1 MLRKIFPRTL
11 LFRSLL
17 IVIAPIILIQIVV
30 GGVFFDSI
38 WYKTNRGLVR
48 SAANEINTFL
58 ALYPEFKQ
66 KNKSNELVNIYKDKS
81 GIIISIKKETQQLPS
96 TETVKWYSLYDR
108 IVLEEFSEKIKNPY
122 WHNVRFNSSYVQV
135 LVLLNKNEVIEFLV
149 PKSKIRSTSG
159 RIFALWITVPSLIF
173 LFISIIFLRN
183 QIRPIVLLSQA
194 AERFGKGQF
203 DSDFKVSGALEIRQA
218 SYEFER
224 MKRRI
229 LKHISQR
236 TAMLSGISHDLK
248 TPLTRLKLQIEL
260 LNKNQKLN
268 SLKEEINE
276 MEKMINEYLDFASNQ
291 YSQPVEKFNIVQ
303 LIQNLID
310 KSFKKNI
317 KIKSPKSLIFSGRK
331 NLIRRCIANIINNSQ
346 KYAEN
351 ISITCKKIKK
361 TILIN
366 IDDDG
371 PGISDEH
378 KEKVFRPFYRVD
390 KSRSLKDSNVGL
402 GLSIVEDI
410 VNSHGGTVKLL
421 NNPKGKGLR
430 VSLSFPN

>member
-58 ALYPEFKQ
+58 ALYPDFKQ
-66 KNKSNELVNIYKDKS
+66 KNKTNELINIYKDKS
-81 GIIISIKKETQQLPS
+81 GLIISIKKETQQLPS
-96 TETVKWYSLYDR
+96 VETVKWYSLYDK
-108 IVLEEFSEKIKNPY
+108 IVLEEFTDKIKNPY
-122 WHNVRFNSSYVQV
+122 WHNVRFNSSFVQV

-173 LFISIIFLRN
+173 LFVSIIFLRN
-183 QIRPIVLLSQA
+183 QIRPIVHLSQA
-194 AERFGKGQF
+194 VEKFGKGQF
-203 DSDFKVSGALEIRQA
+203 DSDFKVSGAVEIRQA
-218 SYEFER
+218 SYEFEK

-268 SLKEEINE
+268 SLKEEITE

-291 YSQPVEKFNIVQ
+291 YSQPAEKFNIVQ

-310 KSFKKNI
+310 KNFKKNI
-317 KIKSPKSLIFSGRK
+317 KIKSPKNLIFSGRK

-351 ISITCKKIKK
+351 ISITCRKMKNAIQ
-361 TILIN
+361 IN

-371 PGISDEH
+371 PGIADEH

-390 KSRSLKDSNVGL
+390 KSRSLKDNNVGL

>member
-66 KNKSNELVNIYKDKS
+66 KNKSNELINIYKDKS
-81 GIIISIKKETQQLPS
+81 GIVISIKKETQQLPS
-96 TETVKWYSLYDR
+96 TETVKWYSLYDK
-108 IVLEEFSEKIKNPY
+108 IVIEEFSDKIKNPY
-122 WHNVRFNSSYVQV
+122 WHNVRFNSSFVQV
-135 LVLLNKNEVIEFLV
+135 LVLLNKNEVIEFLI

-183 QIRPIVLLSQA
+183 QIRPIIHLSQA
-194 AERFGKGQF
+194 AEKFGKGQF

-218 SYEFER
+218 SYEFEK

-268 SLKEEINE
+268 SLKEEIIE

-291 YSQPVEKFNIVQ
+291 YSQPIEKFNIIQ

-317 KIKSPKSLIFSGRK
+317 KIKSPKNLIFSGRK
-331 NLIRRCIANIINNSQ
+331 NLLRRCIANIINNSQ
-346 KYAEN
+346 KYGEN
-351 ISITCKKIKK
+351 ILITCKKIKK
-361 TILIN
+361 NIHIN

-371 PGISDEH
+371 PGIADEH
-378 KEKVFRPFYRVD
+378 KEKVFRPFYRID

>member
-96 TETVKWYSLYDR
+96 TETVKWYSLYDK

-268 SLKEEINE
+268 SLKEEITE

-317 KIKSPKSLIFSGRK
+317 KIKSPKILIFSGRK

-371 PGISDEH
+371 PGIADEH

-410 VNSHGGTVKLL
+410 VNSHGGTVNLIEINL
-421 NNPKGKGLR
+421 QNH
-430 VSLSFPN
+430 

>member
-66 KNKSNELVNIYKDKS
+66 KNKSNELINIYKDKS
-81 GIIISIKKETQQLPS
+81 GITISIKKETQQLPS
-96 TETVKWYSLYDR
+96 TETVKWYSLYDK

-268 SLKEEINE
+268 SLKEEITE

>member
-1 MLRKIFPRTL
+1 
-11 LFRSLL
+11 
-17 IVIAPIILIQIVV
+17 VPIILIQVV
-30 GGVFFDSI
+30 IGTVFFDSI

-48 SAANEINTFL
+48 ATTNEINTFL
-58 ALYPEFKQ
+58 ELYPEFKK
-66 KNKSNELVNIYKDKS
+66 KNKVSELISTFKNNS
-81 GIIISIKKETQQLPS
+81 GLIISIKKEIRELPS
-96 TETVKWYSLYDR
+96 TETVKWYSLYDK
-108 IVLEEFSEKIKNPY
+108 IVVEEFSDKLKNPY
-122 WHNVRFNSSYVQV
+122 WHNVRFDSSNVQV
-135 LVLLNKNEVIEFLV
+135 LIMFNKNEIIEFLID
-149 PKSKIRSTSG
+149 KSKIRSTSG
-159 RIFALWITVPSLIF
+159 RIFALWITIPSFIF
-173 LFISIIFLRN
+173 LIISIIFLRN
-183 QIRPIVLLSQA
+183 QIRPIVDLSRA
-194 AERFGKGQF
+194 AEKFGKGQF
-203 DSDFKVSGALEIRQA
+203 DSDLKISGALEIRQA

-291 YSQPVEKFNIVQ
+291 YSQVLEKFNIYQ
-303 LIQNLID
+303 LIQNLIE

-317 KIKSPKSLIFSGRK
+317 KIISPKNLIFTGRK
-331 NLIRRCIANIINNSQ
+331 NLIKRCIANIINNSQ

-351 ISITCKKIKK
+351 ILITCKKIKN
-361 TILIN
+361 TTQII

-371 PGISDEH
+371 PGIADEH
-378 KEKVFRPFYRVD
+378 KDKVFRPFYRID
-390 KSRSLKDSNVGL
+390 QSKSFKDSNFGL

-410 VNSHGGTVKLL
+410 VNSRGGTVKLF

-430 VSLSFPN
+430 VLLSFPN

>member
-1 MLRKIFPRTL
+1 MLRKIFPKTL

-17 IVIAPIILIQIVV
+17 IVVAPIILIQIVV

-58 ALYPEFKQ
+58 ALYPDFKQ
-66 KNKSNELVNIYKDKS
+66 KNKTNELINIYKDKS
-81 GIIISIKKETQQLPS
+81 GLIISIKKETQQLPS
-96 TETVKWYSLYDR
+96 VETVKWYSLYDK
-108 IVLEEFSEKIKNPY
+108 IVLEEFTDKIKNPY
-122 WHNVRFNSSYVQV
+122 WHNVRFNSSFVQV

-173 LFISIIFLRN
+173 LFVSIIFLRN
-183 QIRPIVLLSQA
+183 QIRPIVHLSQA
-194 AERFGKGQF
+194 MEKFGKGQF
-203 DSDFKVSGALEIRQA
+203 DSNFKVSGAVEIRRA
-218 SYEFER
+218 SYEFEK
-224 MKRRI
+224 MKKRI

-260 LNKNQKLN
+260 LNKNKKLN
-268 SLKEEINE
+268 SLKEEITE

-291 YSQPVEKFNIVQ
+291 YSQPAEKFNIVQ

-310 KSFKKNI
+310 KNFKKNI
-317 KIKSPKSLIFSGRK
+317 KIKSPKNLIFSGRK

-351 ISITCKKIKK
+351 ISITCKKMKNAIQ
-361 TILIN
+361 IN

-371 PGISDEH
+371 PGIADEH

-390 KSRSLKDSNVGL
+390 KSRSLKDNNVGL

>member
-96 TETVKWYSLYDR
+96 TKTVKWYSLYDK

-268 SLKEEINE
+268 SLKEEITE

>member
-48 SAANEINTFL
+48 SATNEINTFL

-66 KNKSNELVNIYKDKS
+66 KNKSNELINIYKDKS
-81 GIIISIKKETQQLPS
+81 GIIITVKKETQQLPS
-96 TETVKWYSLYDR
+96 TETVKWYSLYDK
-108 IVLEEFSEKIKNPY
+108 IVLEEFSDKIKNPY
-122 WHNVRFNSSYVQV
+122 WHNVRFNSSFVQV
-135 LVLLNKNEVIEFLV
+135 LVLLNKNEVIEFLI

-183 QIRPIVLLSQA
+183 QIRPIIHLSQA
-194 AERFGKGQF
+194 AEKFGKGQF

-268 SLKEEINE
+268 SLKEEIIE

-291 YSQPVEKFNIVQ
+291 YSQPVEKFNIIQ

-317 KIKSPKSLIFSGRK
+317 KIKSPKNLVFLGRK

-351 ISITCKKIKK
+351 ILITCKKIKK
-361 TILIN
+361 TVQIN

-371 PGISDEH
+371 PGIADEH
-378 KEKVFRPFYRVD
+378 KEKVFRPFYRID
-390 KSRSLKDSNVGL
+390 KSRSLKETNVGL

>member
-96 TETVKWYSLYDR
+96 TETVKWYSLYDK

>member
-96 TETVKWYSLYDR
+96 TETVKWYSLYDK

-268 SLKEEINE
+268 SLKEEITE
-276 MEKMINEYLDFASNQ
+276 MEKMINEYLDFASYQ

-361 TILIN
+361 NILIN

>member
-66 KNKSNELVNIYKDKS
+66 KNKSNELINIYKDKS
-81 GIIISIKKETQQLPS
+81 GIVISIKKETQQLPS
-96 TETVKWYSLYDR
+96 TETVKWYSLYDK
-108 IVLEEFSEKIKNPY
+108 IVIEEFSDKIKNPY
-122 WHNVRFNSSYVQV
+122 WHNVRFNSSFVQV
-135 LVLLNKNEVIEFLV
+135 LVLLNKNEVIEFLI

-183 QIRPIVLLSQA
+183 QIRPIIHLSQA
-194 AERFGKGQF
+194 AEKFGKGQF

-218 SYEFER
+218 SYEFEK

-268 SLKEEINE
+268 SLKEEIIE

-291 YSQPVEKFNIVQ
+291 YSQPIEKFNIIQ

-317 KIKSPKSLIFSGRK
+317 KIKSPKNLIFSGRK

-346 KYAEN
+346 KYGEN
-351 ISITCKKIKK
+351 ILITCKKIKK
-361 TILIN
+361 NIQIN

-371 PGISDEH
+371 PGIADEH
-378 KEKVFRPFYRVD
+378 KEKVFRPFYRID

-410 VNSHGGTVKLL
+410 V
-421 NNPKGKGLR
+421 
-430 VSLSFPN
+430 